1 MSLCP
6 KTCEI
11 RDPSM
16 PHKRKQKQKNRVK
29 GLRGLGFRGLGFSV
43 SGFRVSGSRVS
54 GFRIFKV
61 LGPNNLPFAGFLKG
75 KPAVRV

>member
-1 MSLCP
+1 MSQDLRDQRSLNAP
-6 KTCEI
+6 QAKTKTKKI
-11 RDPSM
+11 
-16 PHKRKQKQKNRVK
+16 